1 MSALKAFLVVVL
13 HIAVLTGVVWAGNR
27 SAQQEQGLPGLWWD
41 DRAWTPIVVPQG
53 TMFCTVSDSTHMKCL
68 AIPPGSLLILP
79 VPQEDH
85 EDR

>member
-1 MSALKAFLVVVL
+1 MKRVVAFALIVAAL
-13 HIAVLTGVVWAGNR
+13 AVLLGA
-27 SAQQEQGLPGLWWD
+27 SFSQQEQGLPGLWWD
-41 DRAWTPIVVPQG
+41 DRSWTPVVIQQG

-85 EDR
+85 D

>member
-1 MSALKAFLVVVL
+1 MKRMVAFILVAMTL
-13 HIAVLTGVVWAGNR
+13 AVLLGA
-27 SAQQEQGLPGLWWD
+27 SFSQQGLPGLWWD
-41 DRAWTPIVVPQG
+41 DRSWTPVVIAEG

-85 EDR
+85 D